1 MENSIEPRGLE
12 NRPSWRCGPS
22 RMTLSLA
29 LTTITI
35 VMVSSVMSGCAITA
49 SYVEAEATYWGAFAQ
64 VIDGPLQP
72 GINQLPASVRQ
83 GYCYRVIVASEGTE
97 GAPQLR
103 FAGSIDADSVGFPIM
118 SIPSRG
124 VAPGNGSLAIF
135 GFCSQGTGT
144 VQLLANL
151 PTRGHASM
159 FEASY
164 NGLDQSHGPD
174 VAAVQQWMVRRQQQ
188 EVQRRAQQQQRQRT
202 EAMQRFAQ
210 SVSDELRGR
219 LEGAIRPMGR
229 FTTNIIDEVRSSPEM
244 NESLVL
250 EQGLCY
256 VFGVLPHQ
264 NTQVRADV
272 SFSRI
277 RNVAQRS
284 DAEGAIL
291 YSVCTA
297 PSGPIQEANFVVQ
310 SRVAPGSPTPP
321 AFAVRVAN
329 RSASAAERR
338 AADLEW
344 LRNDPEAR
352 VDQ

>member
-1 MENSIEPRGLE
+1 MKNNVAPRRFENG
-12 NRPSWRCGPS
+12 PSWWCGPA
-22 RMTLSLA
+22 RVLSSLVIA
-29 LTTITI
+29 TFAVL
-35 VMVSSVMSGCAITA
+35 MLSSVVTGCAITA
-49 SYVEAEATYWGAFAQ
+49 SYVEAESTFWAAFTK

-72 GINQLPASVRQ
+72 GVNQLPTSVRQ
-83 GYCYRVIVASEGTE
+83 GYCYRVIIASEGTE
-97 GAPQLR
+97 GAPELR

-151 PTRGHASM
+151 PTRGHAAM

-164 NGLDQSHGPD
+164 NGLDPSHGPD
-174 VAAVQQWMVRRQQQ
+174 VAAVQQWMVRRQQEEAQ
-188 EVQRRAQQQQRQRT
+188 QRAQQQQRQRA

-219 LEGAIRPMGR
+219 IDEIIRPMGR
-229 FTTNIIDEVRSSPEM
+229 YTNSIIDEVRSTAEM
-244 NESLVL
+244 RESLIL
-250 EQGLCY
+250 EPGLCY

-264 NTQVRADV
+264 STQVRADV

-277 RNVAQRS
+277 RNAAQRADS
-284 DAEGAIL
+284 NGAIL

-297 PSGPIQEANFVVQ
+297 PSGPVQETNFVVQ

-321 AFAVRVAN
+321 AFAVRVAT
-329 RSASAAERR
+329 RAASAAERR

-344 LRNDPEAR
+344 LRTDPEAR
-352 VDQ
+352 TDQ